1 MRKAFVLAL
10 VMIFAVAFISNAA
23 AADVKVGTLMAQT
36 GPLKEYG
43 PPIQRGAIIA
53 ADQMAKA
60 GFTIQ
65 LIHEDSETAPVP
77 ATNAARKLVNVDRV
91 VAIVGALSSGL
102 MTQLP
107 ADEGKDFLFRTCP
120 SDALQGVVA
129 AKLAA
134 SYNSTFAILYV
145 NNAYGQ
151 GLADV
156 FKENF
161 EKKYK
166 GRVVAMV
173 PHDEKAAE
181 SYTAELRKALASKPD
196 RLGAFSYPDHA
207 KVYLKEAVEF
217 FNYSNFLFVDGTK
230 SVDILEAL
238 GARRL
243 NGQKGTAPG
252 TAGGEPYERFNRF
265 YKDAYGSLPPLPFIT
280 NAYDGTAVIGL
291 AAYAAK
297 VKGLSLT
304 PKNIRNQMRKVA
316 NPPGEIVYPGDFEKA
331 FALLRAGKSINY
343 EGAAGSVDFDRHGD
357 VVTPIEV
364 WEYRDGQIKTLRT
377 ENP

>member
-91 VAIVGALSSGL
+91 VAIVGALSSGVTLAVAESVTIPNNVILISPASTNPL

-134 SYNSTFAILYV
+134 T
-145 NNAYGQ
+145 
-151 GLADV
+151 
-156 FKENF
+156 
-161 EKKYK
+161 
-166 GRVVAMV
+166 
-173 PHDEKAAE
+173 
-181 SYTAELRKALASKPD
+181 LRK
-196 RLGAFSYPDHA
+196 
-207 KVYLKEAVEF
+207 
-217 FNYSNFLFVDGTK
+217 N
-230 SVDILEAL
+230 I
-238 GARRL
+238 
-243 NGQKGTAPG
+243 
-252 TAGGEPYERFNRF
+252 TAG
-265 YKDAYGSLPPLPFIT
+265 
-280 NAYDGTAVIGL
+280 
-291 AAYAAK
+291 
-297 VKGLSLT
+297 
-304 PKNIRNQMRKVA
+304 
-316 NPPGEIVYPGDFEKA
+316 
-331 FALLRAGKSINY
+331 
-343 EGAAGSVDFDRHGD
+343 
-357 VVTPIEV
+357 
-364 WEYRDGQIKTLRT
+364 
-377 ENP
+377 